1 MDTVL
6 GPLQHRAWITVVR
19 HAGAAADRQSMKMER
34 SEPMIT
40 LRPSDERGHTTL
52 SWLDSAHSFSFNNYF
67 DTRHMG
73 FRQLRVINDDWVKPG
88 AGFGTHS
95 HRDMEIITYVL
106 EGALEHRDS
115 TGNGSVIRPGD
126 VQRMSAG
133 TGISHSEYNH
143 SHTAPVHL
151 LQIWILPGRQGLD
164 PGYEQRSFAP
174 AELRRHW
181 RLIAARDGR
190 DEAVTVHQDVDVWA
204 TRLEPGEQVSY
215 PLRPRRHAWLQ
226 VASGGV
232 MLNGVSL
239 KVGDGAAVSET
250 ATLDVI
256 AGDRS
261 ELLLFDLA

>member
-1 MDTVL
+1 
-6 GPLQHRAWITVVR
+6 
-19 HAGAAADRQSMKMER
+19 
-34 SEPMIT
+34 MIS
-40 LRPSDERGHTTL
+40 LRPSHERGHTTL
-52 SWLDSAHSFSFNNYF
+52 GWLESAHTFSFNNYV
-67 DTRHMG
+67 DPRHMG

-143 SHTAPVHL
+143 SPTTPVHF
-151 LQIWILPGRQGLD
+151 LQIWILPERQGLA

-174 AELRRHW
+174 EELRGQW

-190 DEAVTVHQDVDVWA
+190 EGAVVVHQDVDVLVA
-204 TRLEPGEQVSY
+204 QLEPGEQVAY
-215 PLRPRRHAWLQ
+215 HLRPGRHVWVQ

-232 MLNGVSL
+232 TLNGVSL
-239 KVGDGAAVSET
+239 KEGDGAAVSEV
-250 ATLDVI
+250 AALDLV
-256 AGDRS
+256 AVDRS
-261 ELLLFDLA
+261 EVLLFDLA

>member
-1 MDTVL
+1 ME
-6 GPLQHRAWITVVR
+6 
-19 HAGAAADRQSMKMER
+19 MER
-34 SEPMIT
+34 SDQMIT
-40 LRPSDERGHTTL
+40 LRPSHERGHTTL
-52 SWLDSAHSFSFNNYF
+52 SWLDSAHTFSFNNYF

-133 TGISHSEYNH
+133 TGISHSEYNP

-151 LQIWILPGRQGLD
+151 LQVWILPGRRGLE
-164 PGYEQRSFAP
+164 PGYEQRSFAL
-174 AELRRHW
+174 AELRHQW

-204 TRLEPGEQVSY
+204 TWLEPGEQVSY
-215 PLRPRRHAWLQ
+215 PLRPSRHAWLQ

-232 MLNGVSL
+232 ALNGTAL

-256 AGDRS
+256 ASDRS